1 VIVAIELTVGLVA
14 AVVSI
19 HQQYNQVS
27 TATDQTVGSTE
38 AVAPK
43 NLMVRQVVEVAAGL
57 SMNNR
62 VVIAIDLIV
71 AVVPIGRKVDRAVV
85 VETDLR
91 KNNQVLIANHLVVN
105 RVVVV
110 VPMELMER

>member
-1 VIVAIELTVGLVA
+1 
-14 AVVSI
+14 
-19 HQQYNQVS
+19 
-27 TATDQTVGSTE
+27 
-38 AVAPK
+38 
-43 NLMVRQVVEVAAGL
+43 
-57 SMNNR
+57 MNNR
-62 VVIAIDLIV
+62 VVNA
-71 AVVPIGRKVDRAVV
+71 AVVPIGRKVERVVV